1 MADSQLATYT
11 QADLQEILNLAL
23 TRQNANGDL
32 EFSHGQLL
40 EIAAEM
46 NIDPATLQS
55 AQQDWSKLQHI
66 SQERG
71 DFDLHRRQKFTN
83 KLARYTIV
91 NGTFVTLNLLV
102 IGGTS
107 VFWSAYIL
115 AFWGMGV
122 AWDAWKL
129 SQLKG
134 EDYELKFQSWKSQRN
149 LRRSIQGVLSKVLP

>member
-1 MADSQLATYT
+1 MANSQLATYT
-11 QADLQEILNLAL
+11 QSDLQEILNLAL
-23 TRQNANGDL
+23 TKQSANGDL
-32 EFSHGQLL
+32 EFSHEQLL

-46 NIDPATLQS
+46 SIDPATLQ
-55 AQQDWSKLQHI
+55 AAEQDWGKLQSI
-66 SQERG
+66 NRERG
-71 DFDLHRRQKFTN
+71 DFDLYRRQKFTN

-115 AFWGMGV
+115 AFWGIGIV
-122 AWDAWKL
+122 WDAWQL

-134 EDYELKFQSWKSQRN
+134 EEYDLKFQSWKSQRN
-149 LRRSIQGVLSKVLP
+149 LRRSISGLLAKVLP